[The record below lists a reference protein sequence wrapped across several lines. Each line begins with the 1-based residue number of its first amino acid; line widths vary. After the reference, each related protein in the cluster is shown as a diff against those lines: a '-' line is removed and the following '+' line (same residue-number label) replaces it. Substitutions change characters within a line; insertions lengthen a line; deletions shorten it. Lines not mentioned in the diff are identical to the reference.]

1 MIALIGAII
10 GLFGAAIPEI
20 LKFLNNKEDHK
31 HEQAMMDKQA
41 EIEKAR
47 HGYRIEE
54 IQVEAEARTD
64 IEEMKSLHKRGEV
77 SKTGIKWIDGALG
90 LLNGSVR
97 PVITYAFVT
106 LYFLVKNA
114 QYQIA
119 RENMTTWQATKEL
132 WNEPDVGVF
141 SCVVTYWF
149 GQRGMRYV
157 LGKLSETR

>member
-10 GLFGAAIPEI
+10 GLFGAAIPEV
-20 LKFLNNKEDHK
+20 LKFLNNREDHK

-47 HGYRIEE
+47 HSYKIEE
-54 IQVEAEARTD
+54 IRYEAEARAD

-77 SKTGIKWIDGALG
+77 SKTGVKWIDGVLG

-97 PVITYAFVT
+97 PVITYAFFA
-106 LYFLVKNA
+106 LYGWVKYA
-114 QYQIA
+114 QFQLA
-119 RENMTTWQATKEL
+119 RLNMTPWQATKEL
-132 WNEPDVGVF
+132 WNEPDIGVF

-157 LGKLSETR
+157 LGRLSETR